1 MWCFYSICFD
11 QIVTFVGPFCW
22 YFIIIMFH
30 GDLMGFKRNPAVL
43 NWNGTHVISIHIR
56 VTIQCSVESSLPTLN
71 FWQGLCELES
81 WSVLIWHSNI
91 PSISHKI
98 FSNISQ
104 ANKEKKQWN
113 IKSQYSPTTCPT
125 ISPCF
130 AGYIPQTSWKKYHIV
145 CHYVPITVYQSKTV
159 CTPITFPFY
168 SMKNNSF
175 SWFVMSILP
184 EISILILNQII
195 AQLVVSRI
203 SRHWWSRFDHGHWIT
218 MVCCLNPSFSS
229 VNPIISPSRFPQRAT
244 FFHPLT
250 HGLLGIPHD

>member
-1 MWCFYSICFD
+1 
-11 QIVTFVGPFCW
+11 
-22 YFIIIMFH
+22 MFH

-104 ANKEKKQWN
+104 ANKEKNNETLHPNIVPQHVPPYPHVLLVISPKPRGKIPHCMPLCSYYSISIKN
-113 IKSQYSPTTCPT
+113 SLFSHYIPILFHEKLFFLDLLCPFFLKSPSLSSIKSSHSWLYP
-125 ISPCF
+125 
-130 AGYIPQTSWKKYHIV
+130 GYPGTDDPVRSWPLNH
-145 CHYVPITVYQSKTV
+145 
-159 CTPITFPFY
+159 
-168 SMKNNSF
+168 NGL
-175 SWFVMSILP
+175 LP
-184 EISILILNQII
+184 KS
-195 AQLVVSRI
+195 
-203 SRHWWSRFDHGHWIT
+203 
-218 MVCCLNPSFSS
+218 SFSS
-229 VNPIISPSRFPQRAT
+229 FNPIISPSRFPQRAT

>member
-1 MWCFYSICFD
+1 
-11 QIVTFVGPFCW
+11 
-22 YFIIIMFH
+22 
-30 GDLMGFKRNPAVL
+30 MGFKRNPAVL

-71 FWQGLCELES
+71 FWQGLGELES

-98 FSNISQ
+98 LSNISQ
-104 ANKEKKQWN
+104 ANKGKKNNETLNPN
-113 IKSQYSPTTCPT
+113 IV
-125 ISPCF
+125 
-130 AGYIPQTSWKKYHIV
+130 PQHVPPYPHVLLVTPPKPRGKYHIV

-159 CTPITFPFY
+159 CTPITFPLY
-168 SMKNNSF
+168 SMKHNSF

-203 SRHWWSRFDHGHWIT
+203 SRHWWSRCI
-218 MVCCLNPSFSS
+218 MA
-229 VNPIISPSRFPQRAT
+229 IESPWFVA
-244 FFHPLT
+244 
-250 HGLLGIPHD
+250 

>member
-1 MWCFYSICFD
+1 MFWSDC
-11 QIVTFVGPFCW
+11 TFVGPFCW

-113 IKSQYSPTTCPT
+113 ITSQYSPTTCPT

-130 AGYIPQTSWKKYHIV
+130 AGYIPQTSWKNTTLYAIMFLLQYINQKQFVFPLHSHFIPWKTFFFLI
-145 CHYVPITVYQSKTV
+145 CYVHSSWNLHPYPQSNHRTAG
-159 CTPITFPFY
+159 CIPDIPAL
-168 SMKNNSF
+168 M
-175 SWFVMSILP
+175 IP
-184 EISILILNQII
+184 
-195 AQLVVSRI
+195 
-203 SRHWWSRFDHGHWIT
+203 FDHGHWIT

>member
-1 MWCFYSICFD
+1 MFWSDC
-11 QIVTFVGPFCW
+11 TFVGPFCW

-130 AGYIPQTSWKKYHIV
+130 AGYIPQTSWKNTTLYAIMFLLQYINQKQFVFPLHSHFI
-145 CHYVPITVYQSKTV
+145 PWKTFFFLDLL
-159 CTPITFPFY
+159 CPFFLK
-168 SMKNNSF
+168 SPSLSSIKSSH
-175 SWFVMSILP
+175 SWLYPGYPGTDDPVRSWPLNHNGLLP
-184 EISILILNQII
+184 KS
-195 AQLVVSRI
+195 
-203 SRHWWSRFDHGHWIT
+203 
-218 MVCCLNPSFSS
+218 SFSS
-229 VNPIISPSRFPQRAT
+229 FNPIISPSRFPQRAT